1 MNKEQNVSKN
11 RASGTLVGFEVQ
23 VQQGSWKLEWEENAD
38 QS

>member
-1 MNKEQNVSKN
+1 MNKEHNVSRN
-11 RASGTLVGFEVQ
+11 RAPGTLVGLEVQ